1 MRNRLLNRHTRSR
14 DTEGMAA
21 LKERIRTELTQSMRD
36 RNKLR
41 SSTLRL
47 LLSAITTEEV
57 AGDTARELSDDEV
70 TSVLARE
77 AKKRREAATAFGDAG
92 RDELAT
98 KELAEEQVIAEFLP
112 APLSDGEVSQ
122 FVARTIAEL
131 GVADQGMRAMGQVMK
146 AVQPQTKG
154 RADGASVA
162 AEVRRQL
169 S

>member
-1 MRNRLLNRHTRSR
+1 MAIAAVRN
-14 DTEGMAA
+14 A
-21 LKERIRTELTQSMRD
+21 
-36 RNKLR
+36 
-41 SSTLRL
+41 
-47 LLSAITTEEV
+47 EV
-57 AGDTARELSDDEV
+57 AGPEARALSEPE
-70 TSVLARE
+70 VLAVLKKE

-112 APLSDGEVSQ
+112 APLSDIEVSQ
-122 FVARTIAEL
+122 LVAHMIAEL

-146 AVQPQTKG
+146 AIQPQTRG
-154 RADGASVA
+154 RADGAAVA